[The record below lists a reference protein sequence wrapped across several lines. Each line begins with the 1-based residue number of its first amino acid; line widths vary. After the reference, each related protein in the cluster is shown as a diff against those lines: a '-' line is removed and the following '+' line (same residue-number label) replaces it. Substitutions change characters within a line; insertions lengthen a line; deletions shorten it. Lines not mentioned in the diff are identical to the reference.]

1 MAVELRRDTEQ
12 RLREEVDSG
21 QFGSVDEVVD
31 EGLRLIKARRAFQR
45 AVEEGE
51 RALSRGDKV
60 TPEESRARIAKVAA
74 R

>member
-1 MAVELRRDTEQ
+1 MELRRDTEQ